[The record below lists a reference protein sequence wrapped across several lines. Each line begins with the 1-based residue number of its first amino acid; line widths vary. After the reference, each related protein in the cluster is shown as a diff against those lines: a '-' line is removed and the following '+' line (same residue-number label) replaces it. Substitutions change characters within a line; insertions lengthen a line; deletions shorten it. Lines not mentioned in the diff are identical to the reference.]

1 MPGPVI
7 SRSNLRDGVAIG
19 LVVIGRDHE
28 MEGAAND
35 LLLEIFIEGRPLIE
49 DRQAIDG
56 DAAGHHLVAGN
67 GDEVTAIIAPVGG
80 EVDDPPLGPV
90 GGCHQHRGGKSERVA
105 DGGAAL
111 RQTAPEI
118 ADPLGKVLQASA
130 GSSTVQGKARS
141 WFLSSDHCISV
152 TAMRP
157 VEPFMAAWMSLRRK
171 HRQGP

>member
-1 MPGPVI
+1 
-7 SRSNLRDGVAIG
+7 
-19 LVVIGRDHE
+19 

-67 GDEVTAIIAPVGG
+67 GDEVTAIVAPVGG

-118 ADPLGKVLQASA
+118 ADPLGKVLRGFSGIEHRPGQGEELVLVIRPLHQRDRDAPGRTPLYGGVDVA
-130 GSSTVQGKARS
+130 AAKGIGKA
-141 WFLSSDHCISV
+141 LDLEAELGGIDAV
-152 TAMRP
+152 
-157 VEPFMAAWMSLRRK
+157 
-171 HRQGP
+171 